1 MRPAQSVPSGA
12 GGNRS
17 EFWRALAWLLL
28 LPVMLLGP
36 SLLPGKRFLPLAPV
50 AFEPLASENPAA
62 AAEAWRGVDFLASD
76 ALFPML
82 SDAQAMRASLGRG
95 ELPLWDATTALG
107 APLYAQTMFGALYPP
122 HWLAFVMPA
131 DLALGWI
138 AWIDLV
144 VAGLGLYLFT
154 RGLGLSFGA
163 SLVGAAVFQ
172 TAGFASANLHDVM
185 KVEAGLWLPWTLL
198 AIERVLG
205 GERRALLGLAAT
217 VALSFLAGFVP
228 IALFCAAAALAY
240 AVARGITKPSA
251 ASGLASCALGI
262 ALGIGLSAI
271 QLIPTAEARD
281 ESSRGERHD
290 PLHAADGLPLEA
302 GLTLVAP
309 EIFGRADEPV
319 FAPVNASLWW
329 LARSRER
336 ELASNANLLE
346 WNLFAG
352 ALALALAC
360 AAVFARTR
368 ASLFPAILAL
378 VALGFAQG
386 WPGIHL
392 LRGLPG
398 LDLGSPAR
406 AGVLAWTAWAWLA
419 AIGADA
425 VLLRERRSRVAL
437 LPSVAFVLLGLALAY
452 GVDATDWIQ
461 HLPDQLA
468 ARFDV
473 APSFVDGLLPA
484 DELTRAAQRVN
495 AAGRSLA
502 IFASLG
508 LLCLAGLAL
517 TRGSSRWTP
526 AWLSLFIVA
535 AAEGAWYSRVH
546 LAPREISGS
555 LWPESPSME
564 ALRSAAG
571 DGRVLRF
578 DESESGVSD
587 VLNLA
592 RPNLP
597 AAYGIA
603 DLSPYVVFT
612 PRRSVELWSA
622 IDPGA
627 LWRNG
632 VSRISR
638 AELLDH
644 PVLDVLRVTAILAR
658 RPLAHP
664 RLETIL
670 EREGF
675 CVYRRRDVPP
685 RARVVTSA
693 IATAGFAGPVQVL
706 ATRMSDPR
714 RQTVLPPG
722 APEWNCE
729 GEAPRGT
736 LEIQD
741 PSASRVT
748 ITTRDTPRGWLVLAD
763 AWYPGWRAS
772 IDGRD
777 TPIEAVDH
785 ALRGVRLEAG
795 NHEVR
800 FEYAPSS
807 LGRGALVSGLSLAIL
822 IALWWRGRAKTALS

>member
-1 MRPAQSVPSGA
+1 MRPAQPVPSGA
-12 GGNRS
+12 RGTRA

-28 LPVMLLGP
+28 LPVVLLGP

-76 ALFPML
+76 ALFPLL
-82 SDAQAMRASLGRG
+82 SDARAMRASLRRG
-95 ELPLWDATTALG
+95 ELPLWDPTTALG

-131 DLALGWI
+131 DLAMGWI

-144 VAGLGLYLFT
+144 LAGLGLYLFT
-154 RGLGLSFGA
+154 RSLGLSFGA
-163 SLVGAAVFQ
+163 ALVGAAVFQ

-198 AIERVLG
+198 AIQRVLD
-205 GERRALLGLAAT
+205 GERRAMVWLAGST
-217 VALSFLAGFVP
+217 ALSFLAGFVP
-228 IALFCAAAALAY
+228 IAIFCAAAALAY
-240 AVARGITKPSA
+240 ALVRGIARERA
-251 ASGLASCALGI
+251 ASGIARCALGLL
-262 ALGIGLSAI
+262 LGIGLSAV
-271 QLIPTAEARD
+271 QLIPTAEARG
-281 ESSRGERHD
+281 ESTREARID
-290 PLHAADGLPLEA
+290 PTHAADGLPLEA
-302 GLTLVAP
+302 SLTLVAP

-319 FAPVNASLWW
+319 FAPVNASVWW
-329 LARSRER
+329 LARSSER
-336 ELASNANLLE
+336 EQASNANLLE
-346 WNLFAG
+346 WNSFAG
-352 ALALALAC
+352 ALGLALAV
-360 AAVFARTR
+360 AAIFARTR

-378 VALGFAQG
+378 LSLGFAQG

-392 LRGLPG
+392 LRAIPG

-406 AGVLAWTAWAWLA
+406 AGALAWTAWAWLA
-419 AIGADA
+419 AIGAEA
-425 VLLRERRSRVAL
+425 VMLRERRSRLAL
-437 LPSVAFVLLGLALAY
+437 LACAAFVVLGLALAF
-452 GVDATDWIQ
+452 GVDAADWMQ
-461 HLPDQLA
+461 QLPDRLA
-468 ARFDV
+468 ARFEV
-473 APSFVDGLLPA
+473 ARSFVDSLLPA
-484 DELTRAAQRVN
+484 AELARAAQRVN

-502 IFASLG
+502 VFASLG

-517 TRGSSRWTP
+517 SRRSSRWSP

-535 AAEGAWYSRVH
+535 AAEGAWYARVH
-546 LAPREISGS
+546 LAPRAISGP
-555 LWPESPSME
+555 LWPDSPSMR

-622 IDPGA
+622 VDPLA
-627 LWRNG
+627 IWRNG
-632 VSRISR
+632 TSRISR
-638 AELLDH
+638 ADLIEH

-658 RPLAHP
+658 RPLLYP
-664 RLETIL
+664 RLETVL
-670 EREGF
+670 ERDGF
-675 CVYRRRDVPP
+675 CVYRRKDVPA

-693 IATAGFAGPVQVL
+693 IRAAGFAGPIEVL
-706 ATRMSDPR
+706 ASRMSDPA
-714 RQTVLPPG
+714 RQTVLSSD
-722 APEWNCE
+722 AAEWNCE
-729 GEAPRGT
+729 GEATRGT

-763 AWYPGWRAS
+763 AWYPGWHARV
-772 IDGRD
+772 DGRD
-777 TPIEAVDH
+777 TPVEAVDH

-800 FEYAPSS
+800 FEYAPAS
-807 LGRGALVSGLSLAIL
+807 LWRGALISGLSLAIL
-822 IALWWRGRAKTALS
+822 IALGWRGRAKTALS